1 MSAAGHETESL
12 LNVLGFED
20 IRFQWLDNS
29 LLDVIVNELIN
40 DLGKKIKVKEKLER
54 SFLNSHLDF
63 F

>member
-12 LNVLGFED
+12 LNVLGVED

-54 SFLNSHLDF
+54 SSQKVF
-63 F
+63 